1 MMNAIKLFV
10 KSEKQYQRA
19 CESLNSLGLR
29 SFLLGGYQCDKDY
42 GIAVFLETTD
52 TVLSYTD
59 GCGTAA
65 TYQPEYVHTK
75 RKEFIAEV
83 KRVLGES
90 K

>member
-1 MMNAIKLFV
+1 MMNAIKPFV
-10 KSEKQYQRA
+10 KSEKQYQRTCA
-19 CESLNSLGLR
+19 SLNSLGIR
-29 SFLLGGYQCDKDY
+29 GFLLGGYQCNKDY
-42 GIAVFLETTD
+42 GIRVFLESGTA
-52 TVLSYTD
+52 LRYTE
-59 GCGTAA
+59 GCGSAA

>member
-10 KSEKQYQRA
+10 KSEKQYQRT
-19 CESLNSLGLR
+19 CESLDSLGLR
-29 SFLLGGYQCDKDY
+29 SFLLGGYTSTVDY
-42 GIAVFLETTD
+42 GITVFLEGNS
-52 TVLSYTD
+52 VRRYTD
-59 GCGTAA
+59 GTGSAA

-75 RKEFIAEV
+75 RKEFIAEI

>member
-10 KSEKQYQRA
+10 KSKKQYQRTCA
-19 CESLNSLGLR
+19 SLDALGIR
-29 SFLLGGYQCDKDY
+29 SFLLGGYQCNKDY
-42 GIAVFLETTD
+42 GI
-52 TVLSYTD
+52 TVLLESGTVLRYTD

-83 KRVLGES
+83 KRVLGDA

>member
-10 KSEKQYQRA
+10 KYEKQYQRT
-19 CESLNSLGLR
+19 CVSLNVLGLS
-29 SFLLGGYQCDKDY
+29 SFLLGGYQCNKYY
-42 GIAVFLETTD
+42 GITVSLEIGTA
-52 TVLSYTD
+52 SRYTD
-59 GCGTAA
+59 GLSTAE

-75 RKEFIAEV
+75 RKEFIEVV

>member
-10 KSEKQYQRA
+10 KSEKQYQHTCA
-19 CESLNSLGLR
+19 SLDSLGLR
-29 SFLLGGYQCDKDY
+29 SFLLGGYKCSADY
-42 GIAVFLETTD
+42 GITVFLDTG
-52 TVLSYTD
+52 TVLRYTD

-65 TYQPEYVHTK
+65 SYQPEYVHTK

>member
-10 KSEKQYQRA
+10 KSEKQYQRT

-29 SFLLGGYQCDKDY
+29 SFLLGGYQCREDY
-42 GIAVFLETTD
+42 GITVFLETG
-52 TVLSYTD
+52 TVSRYTD
-59 GCGTAA
+59 GHGTAA

>member
-10 KSEKQYQRA
+10 KSEKQYQRT
-19 CESLNSLGLR
+19 CESLNSIGLR
-29 SFLLGGYQCDKDY
+29 SFLLGGYQCNKDY
-42 GIAVFLETTD
+42 GITVFLETG
-52 TVLSYTD
+52 TVLRYTD
-59 GCGTAA
+59 GLSTAA

>member
-10 KSEKQYQRA
+10 KSEKQYQRTCA
-19 CESLNSLGLR
+19 SLNSLGLR
-29 SFLLGGYQCDKDY
+29 SFLLEGYQCNKDY
-42 GIAVFLETTD
+42 GITVFLETG
-52 TVLSYTD
+52 TVLRYTD
-59 GCGTAA
+59 GLGTAA

-83 KRVLGES
+83 KRVLGDA

>member
-10 KSEKQYQRA
+10 KSEKQYQRTCA
-19 CESLNSLGLR
+19 SLDALGLR
-29 SFLLGGYQCDKDY
+29 SFLLSGYQCNRDY
-42 GIAVFLETTD
+42 GITVFLESGTA
-52 TVLSYTD
+52 LRYTD
-59 GCGTAA
+59 GLGTAA